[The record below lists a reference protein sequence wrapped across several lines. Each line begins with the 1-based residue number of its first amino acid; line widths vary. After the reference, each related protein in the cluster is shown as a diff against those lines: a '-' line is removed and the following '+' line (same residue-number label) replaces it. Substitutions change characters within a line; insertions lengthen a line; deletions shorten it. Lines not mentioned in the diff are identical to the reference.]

1 MPPFFKPFKQSYACA
16 SWLLPT
22 EYILVSNPHKKREK
36 VRVGFELT
44 IFHKRQR
51 QLSRQ
56 LGWAICTPLLFP
68 LFGKLILFLFDVLQ
82 VLPEVK
88 TAINHN
94 FLSVLNVAWQD
105 HTTAMVMIRD
115 ILMYMDRAY
124 VQQNKLE
131 NVYNLGLILFR
142 EQILKEEAV
151 KKHLRETL
159 MLSIER
165 ERRGEMIDRFAIQ
178 CLVFYLFSLKV
189 LLKE

>member
-1 MPPFFKPFKQSYACA
+1 M
-16 SWLLPT
+16 
-22 EYILVSNPHKKREK
+22 
-36 VRVGFELT
+36 
-44 IFHKRQR
+44 
-51 QLSRQ
+51 
-56 LGWAICTPLLFP
+56 
-68 LFGKLILFLFDVLQ
+68 FLFDVLQ

>member
-1 MPPFFKPFKQSYACA
+1 M
-16 SWLLPT
+16 
-22 EYILVSNPHKKREK
+22 KRVVE
-36 VRVGFELT
+36 F
-44 IFHKRQR
+44 
-51 QLSRQ
+51 
-56 LGWAICTPLLFP
+56 
-68 LFGKLILFLFDVLQ
+68 Q

-88 TAINHN
+88 AAINHN

-159 MLSIER
+159 MQSIER
-165 ERRGEMIDRFAIQ
+165 ERRGEIIDRLTYFD
-178 CLVFYLFSLKV
+178 CCFLLLFLVQLIDQHTESRSCHFLNTQL
-189 LLKE
+189 